1 MSNQLQQ
8 YWRKIAHW
16 YMALSHRERVIVW
29 LTSAALVVAGIYQ
42 LGQGVD
48 DYIRSNNRS
57 LAMRRTQLE
66 DVQKVLK
73 RYVTLKARQDTMQK
87 TFAQSELTF
96 EQVTSRLD
104 KIVRES
110 IGSDNYDLKKTR
122 TPTAFGFAYEKQD
135 FSVNIKSITI
145 EQLVKLLY
153 QLEHGDSPLFLSKLD
168 IQRSTM
174 TNDYG
179 AILEI
184 YSIAKARKPAGSASS

>member
-1 MSNQLQQ
+1 MANQLQQ

-16 YMALSHRERVIVW
+16 YLALSQRERMIVW
-29 LTSAALVVAGIYQ
+29 VTSAALVIAGIYQ
-42 LGQGVD
+42 VGEGVD
-48 DYIRSNNRS
+48 AYIKSNNRS
-57 LAMRRTQLE
+57 LSMRRTQLD

-73 RYVTLKARQDTMQK
+73 RYVTLKSRQESMQR

-104 KIVRES
+104 KIIRDS

-122 TPTAFGFAYEKQD
+122 TPTAFGFEYEKQD
-135 FSVNIKSITI
+135 LSVNIKSITI

-153 QLEHGDSPLFLSKLD
+153 QLEQGDSPLFLSKLD

-174 TNDYG
+174 TNEYG